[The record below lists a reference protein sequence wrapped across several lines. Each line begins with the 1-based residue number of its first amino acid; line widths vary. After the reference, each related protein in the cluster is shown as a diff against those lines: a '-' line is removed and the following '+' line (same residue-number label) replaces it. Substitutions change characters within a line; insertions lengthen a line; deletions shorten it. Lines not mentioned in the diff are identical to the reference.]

1 MNGAFDRMNGH
12 GLPASRV
19 HPDFL
24 IIGAGAV
31 GLSSALE
38 LAERGASVVVMDQG
52 AAGSESTWAGA
63 GILSPLPP
71 WAYDDPVNRLVT
83 YSLGLFPDWC
93 ASLRALSGVEPEFL
107 RSGMLVLSPGATGP
121 ALAWCRRHGWPC
133 FPSQSEVFLSNAPG
147 RPALWLPDVAQV
159 RNPRLIRALRGALG
173 ARGIVLME
181 GARALGLDAEA
192 GRVAGVLTDQ
202 GRMAC
207 GACIV
212 AAGAA
217 SARIPGLEF
226 LAERVFP
233 VRGQMLLYKL
243 PVGTLAP
250 IVYEEG
256 HYLVPRVDGHLL
268 VGSTLERVGFDK
280 SVTPGARE
288 ELQAFAES
296 LLPELKGMQPIGH
309 WSGLRP
315 GSPDNVPLICHAPGH
330 VNLYL
335 NTGHYRYGVTMAP
348 GAAKLLASLIYREA
362 PPIPAGAYDYA

>member
-1 MNGAFDRMNGH
+1 
-12 GLPASRV
+12 V
-19 HPDFL
+19 HSDFL
-24 IIGAGAV
+24 IIGAGAA

-38 LAERGASVVVMDQG
+38 LAERGASVVVVDQG
-52 AAGSESTWAGA
+52 TAGSESTWAGA

-71 WAYDDPVNRLVT
+71 WSYEYPVNRLAT

-93 ASLRALSGVEPEFL
+93 ASLRALSGVEPEFR

-133 FPSQSEVFLSNAPG
+133 FPSPSQAFLPNVPG

-173 ARGIVLME
+173 ARRIGLME
-181 GARALGLDAEA
+181 GTRVLGLDVVA

-207 GACIV
+207 DACIV

-243 PVGTLAP
+243 PPGTLAP
-250 IVYEEG
+250 VVYEQG
-256 HYLVPRVDGHLL
+256 HYLVPRMDGHLL

-280 SVTPGARE
+280 SVTPQARD
-288 ELQAFAES
+288 ELRAFAES

-315 GSPDNVPLICHAPGH
+315 GSPDNVPLICRAPGH
-330 VNLYL
+330 DNLYF
-335 NTGHYRYGVTMAP
+335 NAGHYRYGVTMAP
-348 GAAKLLASLIYREA
+348 GAAKLLACRIFREA
-362 PPIPAGAYDYA
+362 PPIPAGVYDYP

>member
-12 GLPASRV
+12 GLPASSV

-38 LAERGASVVVMDQG
+38 LAKRGASVVVMDQG
-52 AAGSESTWAGA
+52 TAGCESTWAGA

-71 WAYDDPVNRLVT
+71 WAYDDPVSRLAT
-83 YSLGLFPDWC
+83 YSLGAFPEWC
-93 ASLRALSGVEPEFL
+93 ASLRAASGVEPEF
-107 RSGMLVLSPGATGP
+107 RRTGMLVLSPGTIDP
-121 ALAWCRRHGWPC
+121 AVAWCQRHGWPC
-133 FPSQSEVFLSNAPG
+133 FPSPSQAFLPNVPG

-181 GARALGLDAEA
+181 GTRVLGLDAVM
-192 GRVAGVLTDQ
+192 GRVSGVATDQ
-202 GRMAC
+202 GRVAC

-226 LAERVFP
+226 LAKRVFP

-243 PVGTLAP
+243 PPGTLAP
-250 IVYEEG
+250 VVYEQG

-280 SVTPGARE
+280 SVTPRARD
-288 ELQAFAES
+288 ELRTFAEA

-315 GSPDNVPLICHAPGH
+315 GSPDNVPLICRAPGH
-330 VNLYL
+330 DNLYL

-348 GAAKLLASLIYREA
+348 GAAKLLASLVFGEV
-362 PPIPAGAYDYA
+362 PSIPTGPYEYS

>member
-1 MNGAFDRMNGH
+1 
-12 GLPASRV
+12 V
-19 HPDFL
+19 HPDFI

-38 LAERGASVVVMDQG
+38 LAGRGASVVVIDQG

-63 GILSPLPP
+63 GILSPLLP
-71 WAYDDPVNRLVT
+71 WSYEDPVNRLAT

-93 ASLRALSGVEPEFL
+93 DSLRALSGVDPEFL
-107 RSGMLVLSPGATGP
+107 RSGMLILSPGASDF
-121 ALAWCRRHGWPC
+121 AVEWCRQQGWPC
-133 FPSQSEVFLSNAPG
+133 FLRQSDAFLPNARG
-147 RPALWLPDVAQV
+147 RTALWLPGVAQV

-173 ARGIVLME
+173 PRGIVLME
-181 GARALGLDAEA
+181 GVRALGLDTEA
-192 GRVAGVLTDQ
+192 GWVSGVLTDQ

-217 SARIPGLEF
+217 TARVPGLEF

-243 PVGTLAP
+243 PPGSLAP
-250 IVYEEG
+250 VVYEDG

-280 SVTPGARE
+280 SVTLQARD
-288 ELQAFAES
+288 ELQTFAEA
-296 LLPELKGMQPIGH
+296 LLPELQGMQPIGH

-315 GSPDNVPLICHAPGH
+315 GSPDNVPLICRAPGH
-330 VNLYL
+330 DNLYL

-362 PPIPAGAYDYA
+362 PPIPAGVYDYS